1 MKIPWDEYQL
11 CPVHH
16 LRFRIMMRL
25 RELPFNEVS
34 VLVKYILGLDKSDP
48 SDTVIGI
55 AST

>member
-1 MKIPWDEYQL
+1 
-11 CPVHH
+11 
-16 LRFRIMMRL
+16 MMRL